1 MSIVYLQYF
10 HRTGGLEM
18 IIVYLQY
25 FRRIG
30 GYEPSVRAV
39 FFIQKSPLHIAE
51 GFFTSTRQAGVLF
64 CRRLFEL
71 PYLLYL

>member
-1 MSIVYLQYF
+1 MFVARRIGGLEMSIVYLQYF
-10 HRTGGLEM
+10 RRTGGSEM

-39 FFIQKSPLHIAE
+39 FFYTKKPPAHSR
-51 GFFTSTRQAGVLF
+51 GLF
-64 CRRLFEL
+64 
-71 PYLLYL
+71 Y